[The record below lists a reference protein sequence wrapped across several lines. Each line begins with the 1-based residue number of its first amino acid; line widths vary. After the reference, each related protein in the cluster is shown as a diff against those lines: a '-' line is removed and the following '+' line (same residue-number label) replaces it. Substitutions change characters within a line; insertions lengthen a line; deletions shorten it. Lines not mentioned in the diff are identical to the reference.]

1 MKTIK
6 IYKPQALSNSGSK
19 GTASNPYTYEEFDR
33 MVEAGTWNGGYV
45 EGMGYVLPTVDV
57 WASSDSFSDSD
68 SDSDSWSDPWGS
80 ASDPWGSTEEDK
92 PAPPSGGGGGGG
104 GGTGG
109 TGGGSTLSFP
119 TPPSKI
125 NKGPGVRVY
134 SDRLLKT
141 KLSTLSYFTAVAYD
155 ENGRIMSQTKIE
167 GYFLER
173 VIDYDKA
180 TVSQSK
186 TAILK
191 GEYNIIPAVGGQKF
205 HWYLQNVPGR
215 YGVAIHGGNKYSDG
229 DGCLLTG
236 TSYSYNKTSD
246 AYEVAYSQD
255 MLKKLEGMF
264 STYGKGNITITITES
279 F

>member
-6 IYKPQALSNSGSK
+6 IYKPQALSSSGSK
-19 GTASNPYTYEEFDR
+19 GTASNPYTQDEFDH
-33 MVEAGTWNGGYV
+33 MVESGTWNGGYV

-68 SDSDSWSDPWGS
+68 SDSW
-80 ASDPWGSTEEDK
+80 SDPWGSTEEDK

-134 SDRLLKT
+134 SNRLLKT

-155 ENGRIMSQTKIE
+155 ENGRIMSQTKIK

-180 TVSQSK
+180 TVSQSD

-191 GEYNIIPAVGGQKF
+191 GEYNIIPAVDGQRF

-215 YGVAIHGGNKYSDG
+215 YGIAIHAGNKYSDG
-229 DGCLLTG
+229 EGCLLTG
-236 TSYSYNKTSD
+236 TSYSYDKTND
-246 AYEVAYSQD
+246 AYKVADSRD
-255 MLKKLEGMF
+255 MLAKLEGMF

>member
-1 MKTIK
+1 MKIIR
-6 IYKPQALSNSGSK
+6 IYKPQALSGSGSK
-19 GTASNPYTYEEFDR
+19 GTASNPYTQDEFDH
-33 MVEAGTWNGGYV
+33 MVESGTWNGGYV

-80 ASDPWGSTEEDK
+80 TSDPWGSTEEDK

-109 TGGGSTLSFP
+109 TGGGSTLGFP

-134 SDRLLKT
+134 SNRLLKT

-180 TVSQSK
+180 TVSQSD

-191 GEYNIIPAVGGQKF
+191 GEYNIIPAVDGQRF

-215 YGVAIHGGNKYSDG
+215 YGIAIHAGNKYSDG
-229 DGCLLTG
+229 EGCLLTG
-236 TSYSYNKTSD
+236 TSYFYDKTSD
-246 AYEVAYSQD
+246 AYKVADSRD
-255 MLKKLEGMF
+255 MLAKLEGMF